1 MVVRRECGE
10 HNSRHCQS
18 SRAGTVGVIGKMLTE
33 SPGQRRLVLFM
44 RPFPFGAC
52 PRLGCRIR
60 IQTMAGMMPVATMSA
75 MTKDMHQ
82 RTGQQQK
89 KGRQPDKMGT
99 VPEYKINGD
108 NRNCGQQDRTFDVL
122 KAAEHIRSPMRRWTG
137 PWPGRMPF
145 DDRFGS
151 AG

>member
-1 MVVRRECGE
+1 M
-10 HNSRHCQS
+10 
-18 SRAGTVGVIGKMLTE
+18 
-33 SPGQRRLVLFM
+33 LFM
-44 RPFPFGAC
+44 RLFPFGAC
-52 PRLGCRIR
+52 PRLGCLIR
-60 IQTMAGMMPVATMSA
+60 FQLMAGMMPVATMSA
-75 MTKDMHQ
+75 MTEDMHQ
-82 RTGQQQK
+82 GTGQQQE
-89 KGRQPDKMGT
+89 KGCQPDKMGT

-108 NRNCGQQDRTFDVL
+108 NRNCGQQDRPFDIL

>member
-1 MVVRRECGE
+1 
-10 HNSRHCQS
+10 
-18 SRAGTVGVIGKMLTE
+18 
-33 SPGQRRLVLFM
+33 
-44 RPFPFGAC
+44 
-52 PRLGCRIR
+52 
-60 IQTMAGMMPVATMSA
+60 MAGMMPVATMSA

-108 NRNCGQQDRTFDVL
+108 NRNCGQQDRAFEVL

-145 DDRFGS
+145 DNRFGS